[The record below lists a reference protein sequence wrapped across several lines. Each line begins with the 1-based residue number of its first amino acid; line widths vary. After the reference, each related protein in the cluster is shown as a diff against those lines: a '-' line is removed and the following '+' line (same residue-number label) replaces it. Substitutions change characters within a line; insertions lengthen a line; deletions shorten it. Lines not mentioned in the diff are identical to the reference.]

1 VLVLDCDI
9 GISLSE
15 SLSSA
20 QTLDLSEKDVCFLK
34 DDVPLAEAFV
44 LVDVELVWHCL
55 VGT

>member
-1 VLVLDCDI
+1 MLVLDCDI

-44 LVDVELVWHCL
+44 LVDVELVWRCL